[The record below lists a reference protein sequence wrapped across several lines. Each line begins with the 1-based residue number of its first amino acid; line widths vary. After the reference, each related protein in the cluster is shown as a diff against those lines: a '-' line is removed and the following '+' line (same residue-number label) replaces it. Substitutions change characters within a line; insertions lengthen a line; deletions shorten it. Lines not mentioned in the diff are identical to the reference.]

1 MDCPEGDGL
10 EWYAYCGSTFAPDF
24 EESDL
29 PKYISGIFLDFDNV
43 FSSLFKQSK
52 NAAKEFATDPANWLG
67 AFQGMRGSEVEDT
80 SHNFV
85 IRRCYMNPVGRV
97 GNSAPYSSF
106 RQSFVRDGWEVIDTP
121 PLTNQGKT
129 SADTHIVMDVL
140 DSVTRYPH
148 VDEYVIMAA
157 DADYTPLVIRL
168 RKHMKT
174 TVVYAAMETSV
185 AYRAACD
192 SIIDERSMLEILE
205 HDNEVIAEVST
216 GIPSNQPTPE
226 KVAGIV
232 DRYFAESEKGHR
244 ANVATLGNML
254 RKQFPGIADGWIGH
268 PSLSQLLKKV
278 CQLKVE
284 NIENRTLAWKE

>member
-1 MDCPEGDGL
+1 
-10 EWYAYCGSTFAPDF
+10 
-24 EESDL
+24 
-29 PKYISGIFLDFDNV
+29 
-43 FSSLFKQSK
+43 
-52 NAAKEFATDPANWLG
+52 
-67 AFQGMRGSEVEDT
+67 
-80 SHNFV
+80 
-85 IRRCYMNPVGRV
+85 
-97 GNSAPYSSF
+97 
-106 RQSFVRDGWEVIDTP
+106 
-121 PLTNQGKT
+121 
-129 SADTHIVMDVL
+129 MDVL

-232 DRYFAESEKGHR
+232 DRYFAE
-244 ANVATLGNML
+244 
-254 RKQFPGIADGWIGH
+254 F
-268 PSLSQLLKKV
+268 
-278 CQLKVE
+278 
-284 NIENRTLAWKE
+284 

>member
-1 MDCPEGDGL
+1 
-10 EWYAYCGSTFAPDF
+10 
-24 EESDL
+24 L
-29 PKYISGIFLDFDNV
+29 PRYVSGIFLDFDNV

-52 NAAKEFATDPANWLG
+52 DAAKEFATDPAHWLG

-97 GNSAPYSSF
+97 GNSAPYSNY

-140 DSVTRYPH
+140 DSVARYPH

-174 TVVYAAMETSV
+174 TVVYAAKETSV

-205 HDNEVIAEVST
+205 PDTGVTAETSA
-216 GIPSNQPTPE
+216 GIPSNQPSPE
-226 KVAGIV
+226 KIADVV
-232 DRYFAESEKGHR
+232 DRYFAESGKGHR
-244 ANVATLGNML
+244 ANVATLGHML
-254 RKQFPGIADGWIGH
+254 SKQFPGISNGWIGH
-268 PSLSQLLKKV
+268 SSLSHLLKKV
-278 CQLKVE
+278 CRLKVE
-284 NIENRTLAWKE
+284 NTENRNLAWKE